1 MVRKRIRIIRRK
13 SQRRATVNTRFTGRG
28 SRGPIYRARQ
38 IELLEG
44 LGKEI
49 WESIDVDQYLQQE
62 RDSWDGQ
69 KIYEARS
76 LV

>member
-1 MVRKRIRIIRRK
+1 VRKRILIIRGK
-13 SQRRATVNTRFTGRG
+13 SQRRATVNTRFIGRG

-38 IELLEG
+38 IGPLEG

-69 KIYEARS
+69 KICKARS